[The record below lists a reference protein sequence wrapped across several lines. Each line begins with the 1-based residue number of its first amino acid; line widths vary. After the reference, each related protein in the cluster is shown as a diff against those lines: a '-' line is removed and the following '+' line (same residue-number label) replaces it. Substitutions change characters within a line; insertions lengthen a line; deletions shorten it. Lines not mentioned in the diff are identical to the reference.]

1 MLEEEDDADE
11 VEEAVTPKEMRK
23 ALEVLERGYRQDDFT
38 TVQHFEVTVRQ
49 LREELREKFPLKQ
62 TKLDNFLKM

>member
-1 MLEEEDDADE
+1 MLEEEDNADE

-23 ALEVLERGYRQDDFT
+23 ALEVLERGYRQNDFT

-49 LREELREKFPLKQ
+49 LREELRQKFPLKQ

>member
-1 MLEEEDDADE
+1 MLEEEDDAHE

-23 ALEVLERGYRQDDFT
+23 ALEVLERGYCQNDF

-49 LREELREKFPLKQ
+49 LREELRQKFPLKQ

>member
-23 ALEVLERGYRQDDFT
+23 ALEVLERGYRQNDFT

-49 LREELREKFPLKQ
+49 LREELRQKFPLKQ
-62 TKLDNFLKM
+62 TKLDKFLKM